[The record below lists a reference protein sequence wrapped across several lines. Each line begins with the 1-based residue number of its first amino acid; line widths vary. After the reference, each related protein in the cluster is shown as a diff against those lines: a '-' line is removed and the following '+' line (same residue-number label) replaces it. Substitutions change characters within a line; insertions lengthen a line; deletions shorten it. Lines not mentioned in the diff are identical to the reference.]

1 MNRYSLCLS
10 GLTRAHFLH
19 FSNLIYNERVRFD
32 FRFGSGLELYLT
44 DAFNVRASVPLRS
57 SSFGR
62 LSPGERWAGLV
73 KDRTGTQPDPAS
85 CALSLTQSLSLPL
98 SLTLF
103 ASLRRALLLPLSE
116 PVFE

>member
-1 MNRYSLCLS
+1 M
-10 GLTRAHFLH
+10 
-19 FSNLIYNERVRFD
+19 FD
-32 FRFGSGLELYLT
+32 FRFGSGLGLYLT

-98 SLTLF
+98 SLCLPL
-103 ASLRRALLLPLSE
+103 SDEQLRALSLSLSE